1 MTRNIRGPLRLAAAL
16 TAGTA
21 FVAGCGGSGYNLTR
35 PPHSA
40 GPACDTLTGKLPAEL
55 GGYDLERSD
64 VTGAAAWGDGDVIVY
79 CGMPEPEA
87 GGDCID
93 EGGVDWVA
101 QPPAD
106 TRTAK
111 MFSTQGR
118 DPAVQVR
125 LRNETTD
132 ASAVLSAL
140 GPAVKDI
147 EAREPCG
154 STGS

>member
-1 MTRNIRGPLRLAAAL
+1 MTRNILGPLRLAAAL

-21 FVAGCGGSGYNLTR
+21 LLAGCGGGGYHLST
-35 PPHSA
+35 PPLA
-40 GPACDTLTGKLPAEL
+40 GSPACDTLTGKLPDRL

-87 GGDCID
+87 GGDCVD
-93 EGGVDWVA
+93 EGGVGWVA

-106 TRTAK
+106 DRTAK

-118 DPAVQVR
+118 DPGVQVR

-132 ASAVLSAL
+132 VSAVLSAL